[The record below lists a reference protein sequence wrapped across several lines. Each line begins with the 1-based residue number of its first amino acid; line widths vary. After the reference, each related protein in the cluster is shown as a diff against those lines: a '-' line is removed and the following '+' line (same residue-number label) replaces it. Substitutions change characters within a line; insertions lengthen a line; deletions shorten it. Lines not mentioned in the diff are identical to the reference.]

1 MTKPTPARA
10 LLSENLKRYRTR
22 LGVSQ
27 VELSLAAGLARNTVY
42 YIEKKSPSVHL
53 ETIDRLAISLDV
65 DPCVLLS
72 QESAATDGQYQ
83 PRPLADCVVDN
94 LRRFRARLNLTQEE
108 VATSA
113 GLARNYVYKIER
125 KHVSVTLDTIDA
137 VAHALG
143 VLPWQLLA

>member
-1 MTKPTPARA
+1 MTKPTASRA

-53 ETIDRLAISLDV
+53 ETINRLAISLDV

-72 QESAATDGQYQ
+72 HEAAASDGQYRQ
-83 PRPLADCVVDN
+83 RQLADCVADN
-94 LRRFRARLNLTQEE
+94 LRRFRTRLNLTQEE
-108 VATSA
+108 VAISA

-125 KHVSVTLDTIDA
+125 KHVRVTLDTLDA
-137 VAHALG
+137 IAQALG
-143 VLPWQLLA
+143 ALPWQLLA